1 MKECLTFKERA
12 STPPEIRK
20 YRRSANLAPGKKFQH
35 FGTADDIKSLDL
47 DAKIFGDASEP
58 ARTTAADLLSH
69 QKLSDFDKLS
79 LLKAEKCY
87 KGAARDQLGK
97 TVSHNYGGLY
107 KEMEGI
113 VHINFWKEKK
123 VNFYF
128 YLGKAFGIKTVSS
141 LEPAK
146 EIIFPTLNENTMAN
160 EEIYKKYFYYDFKSI
175 TLIFF

>member
-1 MKECLTFKERA
+1 MSFLNQPGGNVKECLTFKERA

-113 VHINFWKEKK
+113 VHINF
-123 VNFYF
+123 
-128 YLGKAFGIKTVSS
+128 
-141 LEPAK
+141 
-146 EIIFPTLNENTMAN
+146 
-160 EEIYKKYFYYDFKSI
+160 
-175 TLIFF
+175 